1 MDYIY
6 EEGTIERELEE
17 GLYDMAF
24 RSENLFRIR
33 NRLERE
39 NLISE
44 DEAIVL
50 EGVQSMM
57 IALIL
62 KNAMSIDLLDRMMEY
77 IHELE
82 KTRKW

>member
-50 EGVQSMM
+50 ERVQAII

-62 KNAMSIDLLDRMMEY
+62 ENAMSIDLLDRIMEY
-77 IHELE
+77 IQELE
-82 KTRKW
+82 RTRT

>member
-33 NRLERE
+33 DRLERE

-50 EGVQSMM
+50 ERVQAII

-62 KNAMSIDLLDRMMEY
+62 ENAMSIDLLDRIMEY
-77 IHELE
+77 IQELE
-82 KTRKW
+82 RTRT

>member
-50 EGVQSMM
+50 ERVQAII

-62 KNAMSIDLLDRMMEY
+62 ENAMSVDLLDRIMEY
-77 IHELE
+77 IQELE
-82 KTRKW
+82 RTRT

>member
-6 EEGTIERELEE
+6 EEGTIARELEE
-17 GLYDMAF
+17 GLYEMAF

-33 NRLERE
+33 ERLERE
-39 NLISE
+39 NLVSE

-50 EGVQSMM
+50 ESVQSIM

-62 KNAMSIDLLDRMMEY
+62 KDAMSIDLLDRIMEY

-82 KTRKW
+82 KTRK

>member
-1 MDYIY
+1 
-6 EEGTIERELEE
+6 
-17 GLYDMAF
+17 MAF

-50 EGVQSMM
+50 ERVQAII

-62 KNAMSIDLLDRMMEY
+62 ENAMSVDLLDRIMEY
-77 IHELE
+77 IQELE
-82 KTRKW
+82 RTRT

>member
-50 EGVQSMM
+50 ERVQAII

-62 KNAMSIDLLDRMMEY
+62 ENAMSIDLLDRIMEY
-77 IHELE
+77 NYELAQSRE
-82 KTRKW
+82 

>member
-39 NLISE
+39 ILISE

-50 EGVQSMM
+50 ERVQAII

-62 KNAMSIDLLDRMMEY
+62 ENAMSVDLLDRIMEY
-77 IHELE
+77 IQELE
-82 KTRKW
+82 RTRT

>member
-24 RSENLFRIR
+24 RSENLFRIM

-50 EGVQSMM
+50 ERVQAII

-62 KNAMSIDLLDRMMEY
+62 ENAMSIDLLDRIMEY
-77 IHELE
+77 IQELE
-82 KTRKW
+82 RTRT